1 MSRGRDVVVVGAG
14 PGGSATAHYL
24 AKLGLDVLFV
34 DRSGFPRDKTCGDGL
49 TPRAMGVLH
58 DMDLLPDL
66 LRAGKRITGVEIVSP
81 DGSSTGA
88 TIPPLPGVPGP
99 MLVVPRVIL
108 DDAIRERARRS
119 GARFEGGVLVTGV
132 ERTAHG
138 VIVLG
143 EQGTRRVRFSARCA
157 VIATGASAPLL
168 MRLGILRRPPPMMLA
183 ARAYFEGVTGLA
195 DRVHIRF
202 DGVPLPGYGW
212 VFPVSP
218 TTVNLGAGFFPS
230 SRRFS
235 RLPPNPRA
243 AFDRFVRSRL
253 MASLLGGA
261 RQAGP
266 TRGYPLR
273 VDFPRSPV
281 FGDGVLL
288 VGEAAGLVNPLTGEG
303 IDYALESAQIA
314 AEQIGRMLGAGGVS
328 PGGLEEYERILR
340 ARFERLFVF
349 CGRLRDAALHPLLLN
364 RLVRL
369 AARRDDLKTLLID
382 IVLGNRRTSETL
394 TVKAVLRKAFAL
406 ARS

>member
-1 MSRGRDVVVVGAG
+1 MSDVRDVVVVGAG
-14 PGGSATAHYL
+14 PGGSAAAHHL
-24 AKLGLDVLFV
+24 ARRGLDVVFV
-34 DRSGFPRDKTCGDGL
+34 DRSDFPRDKTCGDGL
-49 TPRAMGVLH
+49 TPRAMGLLH
-58 DMDLLPDL
+58 AMGLLPDL
-66 LRAGKRITGVEIVSP
+66 LRVGRCISGVEIVSP

-88 TIPPLPGVPGP
+88 AIPPLAGVPGP

-108 DDAIRERARRS
+108 DDVIRERARRS

-132 ERTAHG
+132 ERTTHG
-138 VIVLG
+138 VIVRA
-143 EQGTRRVRFSARCA
+143 EQGARRVGFNARCA
-157 VIATGASAPLL
+157 VIATGASTPLL
-168 MRLGILRRPPPMMLA
+168 TRLGILRRPPPMMLA

-212 VFPVSP
+212 VFPVSS
-218 TTVNLGAGFFPS
+218 TSVNVGAGFYPS
-230 SRRFS
+230 ARRSS

-243 AFDRFVRSRL
+243 AFDGFVRSRL
-253 MASLLGGA
+253 MTSVLGGA

-273 VDFPRSPV
+273 VDFPGSPV

-303 IDYALESAQIA
+303 IDYALESSQIA
-314 AEQIGRMLGAGGVS
+314 AEQIGRMLGAGGLS
-328 PGGLEEYERILR
+328 REGLEEYERTLR

-364 RLVRL
+364 RLVRT
-369 AARRDDLKTLLID
+369 AARRDDLKMLLID
-382 IVLGNRRTSETL
+382 IVLGNRRISETL
-394 TVKAVLRKAFAL
+394 SVRSVLRKAFAL
-406 ARS
+406 ARP